1 MLEYDH
7 LKAGTPVA
15 VLGGGAYGTALAQVL
30 AAAGREVLLWVR
42 DEERAGAMQQ
52 TRENS
57 TYLPGFKLH
66 DSIYVTSDLASTAR
80 ASWAVVAVPSSGIRS
95 VLQNAAFLRNIPVVV
110 AAKGIEYPSLKTM
123 HEVAVDV
130 LGVESALR
138 VLALSGPSF
147 AKEIMAGDPTAVVL
161 AGYDANL
168 AKALAEQFFCD
179 VFRVY
184 VSTDVV
190 GVELGGA
197 LKNVIAIAAGAV
209 SGLGFGDNTR
219 TALITRGVA
228 EMTRIAVARGA
239 EPMTLSG
246 LSGLGDLVLTCTG
259 AQSRN
264 RRFGEALARA
274 GSAEDV
280 LKNSSDLVEG
290 VFTAQAAHGL
300 ATELAVDAP
309 ITRAVYQVLFEKVS
323 VQEALLEVL
332 RRPPKREWEEP
343 L

>member
-1 MLEYDH
+1 MPEYDR
-7 LKAGTPVA
+7 LKSGKVA

-30 AAAGREVLLWVR
+30 ATNGHPVVLWAREPEQAL
-42 DEERAGAMQQ
+42 AMQLQ
-52 TRENS
+52 REN
-57 TYLPGFKLH
+57 TKYLAGFKLH
-66 DSIYVTSDLASTAR
+66 DGIEVSSTMAD
-80 ASWAVVAVPSSGIRS
+80 AVDAAWVVLAVPSAAIRQ
-95 VLQNAAFLRNIPVVV
+95 VLAAAPFLAEKPMVV
-110 AAKGIEYPSLKTM
+110 AAKGIEFPSLKTM
-123 HEVAVDV
+123 HEVVVDV
-130 LGVESALR
+130 LGEEAALR

-147 AKEIMAGDPTAVVL
+147 AKEIMAGHPTAVVL
-161 AGYDANL
+161 AGYDADL

-228 EMTRIAVARGA
+228 EMSRIAVARGG

-264 RRFGEALARA
+264 RRFGEALGRA
-274 GSAEDV
+274 GSGEEV
-280 LKNSSDLVEG
+280 LKTSEELVEG
-290 VFTAQAAHGL
+290 VHTARAAHQL
-300 ATELAVDAP
+300 ALDLNVDAP
-309 ITRAVYQVLFEKVS
+309 ITRAVYQVLFENIS
-323 VQEALLEVL
+323 VQQALFEVL